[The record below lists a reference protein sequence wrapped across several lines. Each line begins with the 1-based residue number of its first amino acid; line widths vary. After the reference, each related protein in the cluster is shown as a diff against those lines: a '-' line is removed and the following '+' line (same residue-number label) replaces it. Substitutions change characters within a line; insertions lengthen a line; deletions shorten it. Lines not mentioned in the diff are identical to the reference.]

1 MQDCQSV
8 TVADYIFHVFCER
21 VLKFGNQISFILD
34 LKWVPFLKPQGT
46 LGLMWPSTNLLGFVE
61 AKVGPVLLPRLLLPT
76 SHDTLGLLWPILTSK
91 GTL

>member
-21 VLKFGNQISFILD
+21 GLEIWKSDIL
-34 LKWVPFLKPQGT
+34 LSWTSWVPFLKPQGT

-61 AKVGPVLLPRLLLPT
+61 
-76 SHDTLGLLWPILTSK
+76 GLK
-91 GTL
+91 